1 MIIKYFDL
9 KKNLDKKI
17 NFYLLYG
24 SNIGLI
30 EEVIDNTIKP
40 NYSKNIYTFDEKEVI
55 NNLDQFKESVYN
67 KSFFEKEKLIIINRA
82 TDKILNI
89 LKDLVE
95 NEINDL
101 KLIIKS
107 GILEK
112 KSKLRNFFEKNE
124 KTLIIPF
131 YEDNYQSLISFAQS
145 YFKENKITM
154 STQYINIIIERSKG
168 NRINLKNELEKIKQ
182 YSNGK
187 SSIKLDEI
195 LKLTNTFENYNSSEL
210 TDNYLAKNE
219 KKTLMIINENNLS
232 VEDNI
237 QIVRTFLAKLKR
249 LKKIKKD
256 AEKTK
261 NYDTAILNY
270 KPPIFWKDKEIVKK
284 QLKSWS
290 LSQINLLIK
299 DINNLELLIKKN
311 SNISNQILCDF
322 ILQKKFSN

>member
-82 TDKILNI
+82 TDKIFNI

-131 YEDNYQSLISFAQS
+131 YEDNYQSLISFAQN

-168 NRINLKNELEKIKQ
+168 NRISLKNELEKIKQ

-210 TDNYLAKNE
+210 
-219 KKTLMIINENNLS
+219 I
-232 VEDNI
+232 
-237 QIVRTFLAKLKR
+237 
-249 LKKIKKD
+249 
-256 AEKTK
+256 
-261 NYDTAILNY
+261 
-270 KPPIFWKDKEIVKK
+270 
-284 QLKSWS
+284 
-290 LSQINLLIK
+290 
-299 DINNLELLIKKN
+299 
-311 SNISNQILCDF
+311 
-322 ILQKKFSN
+322 

>member
-82 TDKILNI
+82 TDKIFNI

-168 NRINLKNELEKIKQ
+168 NRISLKNELEKIKQ

-270 KPPIFWKDKEIVKK
+270 KPPIFWKDKEIIKK

-299 DINNLELLIKKN
+299 HINNLELLIKKN

-322 ILQKKFSN
+322 ILQKKFSD

>member
-82 TDKILNI
+82 TDKIFNI

-131 YEDNYQSLISFAQS
+131 YEDNYQSLISFAQN

-168 NRINLKNELEKIKQ
+168 NRISLKNELEKIKQ

-299 DINNLELLIKKN
+299 HINNLELLIKKN

-322 ILQKKFSN
+322 ILQKKI

>member
-82 TDKILNI
+82 TDKIFNI

-124 KTLIIPF
+124 KTLIIP
-131 YEDNYQSLISFAQS
+131 
-145 YFKENKITM
+145 
-154 STQYINIIIERSKG
+154 
-168 NRINLKNELEKIKQ
+168 
-182 YSNGK
+182 
-187 SSIKLDEI
+187 
-195 LKLTNTFENYNSSEL
+195 
-210 TDNYLAKNE
+210 
-219 KKTLMIINENNLS
+219 
-232 VEDNI
+232 
-237 QIVRTFLAKLKR
+237 
-249 LKKIKKD
+249 
-256 AEKTK
+256 
-261 NYDTAILNY
+261 
-270 KPPIFWKDKEIVKK
+270 
-284 QLKSWS
+284 
-290 LSQINLLIK
+290 
-299 DINNLELLIKKN
+299 
-311 SNISNQILCDF
+311 
-322 ILQKKFSN
+322 